1 MTRALY
7 PGTFDPLHH
16 GHADIARRAS
26 QLFSSLVVAVYDSP
40 PKKNLLFDT
49 ETRVELAR
57 AALIDL
63 PNILVVS
70 FTGLQV
76 DCAREHG
83 AQVVVRGLRNLTD
96 FQYEQ
101 QVGAANRRIAP
112 EIEQCG
118 LYCSPE
124 LSYLSASIVREVAS
138 LGGPIEQWTSLPVQR
153 ALRERFPIQAASS
166 SDGESA
172 GQDVGQNVGQN
183 VGQGAPHMKFYERKI
198 KSS

>member
-1 MTRALY
+1 MTPCTTATPILRAG
-7 PGTFDPLHH
+7 PASSF
-16 GHADIARRAS
+16 RRWWWPFTTA
-26 QLFSSLVVAVYDSP
+26 P

-49 ETRVELAR
+49 ETRVKLAR
-57 AALIDL
+57 AALVDL
-63 PNILVVS
+63 PNVSVIS

-83 AQVVVRGLRNLTD
+83 ARVVVRGLRNLTD

-138 LGGPIEQWTSLPVQR
+138 LGGPIEQWTSPPVQR
-153 ALRERFPIQAASS
+153 ALRERFPVQAAPA

-172 GQDVGQNVGQN
+172 GQAARQEA
-183 VGQGAPHMKFYERKI
+183 GQGAPHMKFYERKI